1 MFWHTQKKDIKTIL
15 PVHMYLQKLQY
26 QIMNQ
31 VCGCVCVC
39 VCSDIQ
45 TCTNMLSYMVPHYSS
60 SHCWTQSL
68 MLWAADQH

>member
-39 VCSDIQ
+39 VFVLTYRHVLICSPI
-45 TCTNMLSYMVPHYSS
+45 
-60 SHCWTQSL
+60 WSL
-68 MLWAADQH
+68 TIVVVIVGHRV